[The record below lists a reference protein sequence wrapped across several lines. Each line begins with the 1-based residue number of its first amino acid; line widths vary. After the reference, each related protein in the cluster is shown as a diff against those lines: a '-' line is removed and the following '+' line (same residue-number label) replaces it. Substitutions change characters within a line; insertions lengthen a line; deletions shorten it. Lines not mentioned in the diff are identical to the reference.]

1 MSFSKFDNSLIV
13 KINQSILKMPAA
25 CFVTAANNDEEGSG
39 LFGGRRERD
48 ILWRDICW
56 VDKSHKEEK
65 EPLAGVPSYVLT
77 PSNPLTDVGLFR
89 MAPDHSKSRWV
100 GTGCRG
106 SGYLP
111 EGCRPLLQGT
121 PDVLNTWEVDGKRK
135 YFTDYPRIPDE
146 LNDQKVPAG
155 EATKRSVLATW
166 LYIRGEK
173 QDRPAWVD
181 GSCDGRV
188 RSWFEEDVIQFILGV
203 DVNLR
208 PYIAMYT
215 YLFDVDDTAANIRR
229 PGVNSGKFPK
239 GEKHGVWSGS
249 PHYRWV
255 RIEQG
260 LGFCYVKGLP
270 ILEGVW
276 MATFKKLAGMCG
288 GEEVFGSEF
297 AKNLAEAVQKIV
309 SSKGKTW
316 DPVLTE
322 PEPNPLED
330 KLYALELEFMKMKR
344 RSEVERVAER
354 RDKWEERIELEKRLN
369 KKIKGLEDSLSS
381 FRGEM
386 DEKIKRITGALARTK
401 RSWWSGLSSAWDA
414 PIFP

>member
-1 MSFSKFDNSLIV
+1 
-13 KINQSILKMPAA
+13 MPAA

-65 EPLAGVPSYVLT
+65 EPLAGIPSYVLT

-89 MAPDHSKSRWV
+89 MATDWSKARWV
-100 GTGCRG
+100 GAGDKPIG
-106 SGYLP
+106 SLP

-121 PDVLNTWEVDGKRK
+121 PDALNTWEVDGKRK

-173 QDRPAWVD
+173 QCMDAIRVD
-181 GSCDGRV
+181 GSCDGNV
-188 RSWFEEDVIQFILGV
+188 RSWFQEDVTQFILGI

-215 YLFDVDDTAANIRR
+215 SHFDVDDGRANIRR
-229 PGVNSGKFPK
+229 PRVSSGKFPK
-239 GEKHGVWSGS
+239 SEKYGHWSGS

-255 RIEQG
+255 RIEKG

-276 MATFKKLAGMCG
+276 MATFKKLRGSAGS
-288 GEEVFGSEF
+288 EEVFGSEF
-297 AKNLAEAVQKIV
+297 AKKLAKTVEKIV
-309 SSKGKTW
+309 SSKGKPW
-316 DPVLTE
+316 EPVLTE

-330 KLYALELEFMKMKR
+330 KLDALELEIINMKR
-344 RSEVERVAER
+344 RREMEREVEISDRWSERV
-354 RDKWEERIELEKRLN
+354 ELETRLN
-369 KKIKGLEDSLSS
+369 KRIKGLEDSLSS

-386 DEKIKRITGALARTK
+386 DEKMKRITGALARVK
-401 RSWWSGLSSAWDA
+401 RSWWSGLSSAWDN
-414 PIFP
+414 PIFS